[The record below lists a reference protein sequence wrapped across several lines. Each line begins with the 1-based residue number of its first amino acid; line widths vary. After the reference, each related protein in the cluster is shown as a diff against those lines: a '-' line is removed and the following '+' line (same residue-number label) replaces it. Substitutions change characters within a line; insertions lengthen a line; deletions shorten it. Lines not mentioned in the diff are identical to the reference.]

1 MQEPSGYS
9 ERLWPGPLGWSFVG
23 GFALFAGI
31 AVLPVNAAAAAV
43 AAAGS
48 AVAGVVV
55 AILTATTVAVRGG
68 ELRVGRAHIP
78 VEMLGAGRVLDRA
91 DVRAAVGPGS
101 DARAFVCLRAWLAG
115 AVELPVTDPD
125 DPTPTWLVSSRR
137 PDALLT
143 AVRVAQR
150 GTDQTGTDQTGTDQ
164 TGTDQAHSE
173 QTI

>member
-1 MQEPSGYS
+1 MVQKPAGYS

-31 AVLPVNAAAAAV
+31 ALLPVNAAAAAV
-43 AAAGS
+43 AAGTS
-48 AVAGVVV
+48 VVAGVVV

-78 VEMLGAGRVLDRA
+78 VEMLGTGRVLDRA
-91 DVRAAVGPGS
+91 DVRAAIGPGS
-101 DARAFVCLRAWLAG
+101 DARAFVCLRAWLPG

-125 DPTPTWLVSSRR
+125 DSTPTWLVSSRR
-137 PDALLT
+137 PDALLD
-143 AVRVAQR
+143 AVQVAQR
-150 GTDQTGTDQTGTDQ
+150 GTGQASTDQAGTGQ
-164 TGTDQAHSE
+164 AAHSE